1 MYIRAAGYH
10 SYSFS
15 PLAGAVYYN
24 DCPSIYNHQTWLIV
38 FGSFGLFDV
47 VINIVWRCLF
57 CNCNRDSDDDD
68 ECCNRERDNECG
80 TLICGIL
87 DGLINTFLLCWILV
101 GSIWVFKHYV
111 TWRSNEM
118 CYDPNNPEPSCYCH
132 PVPYLFSFITL
143 NVIYSISGLFFL
155 CGCLYCCVACFAGG

>member
-15 PLAGAVYYN
+15 RLAGAVYYN

-111 TWRSNEM
+111 LTSSNMYGRRSILR
-118 CYDPNNPEPSCYCH
+118 CH
-132 PVPYLFSFITL
+132 ILGTHHSH
-143 NVIYSISGLFFL
+143 
-155 CGCLYCCVACFAGG
+155 C